1 MAVWAQECSLKGET
15 KEEAEM
21 EAKSAANEVE
31 VLNKKIIEL
40 RRSLAVLEKDQSQK
54 SLAHRKLEQHKQ
66 TSNTVERKDAYKS
79 LTETRTE
86 LRNVRNRLMPMET
99 KLRELRRTIYYWN
112 KVAKV
117 IAWQKKQ
124 ESNTSINTNT
134 TPDEKSTVSDWSHF
148 TVEDNTEKLDISKLM
163 MNARGKNRQVVF
175 AGTDYGICKM
185 SETIAQTQ
193 EEIETH
199 INRYNALFACSNT
212 SDGDVVDDPSI
223 SNSSS
228 YNEDKDSD
236 ISLSVLSISSQPSPV
251 SKLKLPKSFKIT
263 APQVN
268 EISHTR
274 KRMRRRE
281 NRLKNK
287 GNIGVKAALV
297 GISEQEHVLK
307 TAQNMEEIDSV
318 HRYHL
323 SERDKLRAFEFS

>member
-1 MAVWAQECSLKGET
+1 MVKNINKLEDKRNSNCLLT
-15 KEEAEM
+15 
-21 EAKSAANEVE
+21 NFFFI
-31 VLNKKIIEL
+31 KKI
-40 RRSLAVLEKDQSQK
+40 D
-54 SLAHRKLEQHKQ
+54 
-66 TSNTVERKDAYKS
+66 T
-79 LTETRTE
+79 
-86 LRNVRNRLMPMET
+86 
-99 KLRELRRTIYYWN
+99 
-112 KVAKV
+112 
-117 IAWQKKQ
+117 
-124 ESNTSINTNT
+124 
-134 TPDEKSTVSDWSHF
+134 
-148 TVEDNTEKLDISKLM
+148 
-163 MNARGKNRQVVF
+163 
-175 AGTDYGICKM
+175 
-185 SETIAQTQ
+185 
-193 EEIETH
+193 
-199 INRYNALFACSNT
+199 ACSNT

-251 SKLKLPKSFKIT
+251 SKLKLPKSFKMT

-287 GNIGVKAALV
+287 GNIDVKAALI

-323 SERDKLRAFEFS
+323 SERDKLRAFEFSRNSLKDRHNQHLRTERAWAILASEERKHVKDHLRSSRKDETRK